1 MSEPGFFAEV
11 WAYVTTAENWTGP
24 LGMRTLL
31 VEHIWMSLLAIAV
44 AFAVAFPVALVI
56 GHRRKAEFLVVSIS
70 NAGRA
75 IPSLAILAFL
85 VPFSIRLGLGIG
97 FWPTMVALV
106 ALAIPPIVTN
116 TYIGIQQIDPDL
128 VEAARGMGM
137 TERRVLWGIEVPL
150 AVPLIVAGLRIAMLT
165 VIATATLAALVGWGG
180 LGRIIVDGFAVQNR
194 PKIFA
199 GALLVALLAIGV
211 DLLLGSVGR
220 ALAPR
225 TSGPVGAD
233 APDARASAPNAPA
246 SVG

>member
-1 MSEPGFFAEV
+1 MSEPGFFADV
-11 WAYVTTAENWTGP
+11 WSYLTTADNWTGS
-24 LGMRTLL
+24 LGIRTLF
-31 VEHIWMSLLAIAV
+31 VEHVWMSLLAIGI
-44 AFAVAFPVALVI
+44 AFAIAFPVALAI

-97 FWPTMVALV
+97 FWPMMVALV
-106 ALAIPPIVTN
+106 ALAVPPLVTN
-116 TYIGIQQIDPDL
+116 TYIGIQEVDPDI

-150 AVPLIVAGLRIAMLT
+150 AVPLIVAGLRIATLT

-180 LGRIIVDGFAVQNR
+180 LGRLIVDGFAVQNR

-199 GALLVALLAIGV
+199 GALLVAALAIGV
-211 DLLLGSVGR
+211 DLLLGWAGR
-220 ALAPR
+220 RLSPR
-225 TSGPVGAD
+225 TSGDLSEPQAKANAAAAVG
-233 APDARASAPNAPA
+233 
-246 SVG
+246 